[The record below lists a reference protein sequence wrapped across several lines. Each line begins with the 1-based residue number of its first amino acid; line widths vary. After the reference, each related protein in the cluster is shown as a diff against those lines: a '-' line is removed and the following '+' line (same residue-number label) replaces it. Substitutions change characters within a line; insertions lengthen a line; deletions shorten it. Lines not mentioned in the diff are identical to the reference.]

1 MWTRGGPL
9 SGWMSGCAATID
21 CLLQVAKNI
30 KRNVQWSRTKL
41 CFQRNVWQ
49 TKQQREED
57 RGRKSERE
65 WHVKPEQM
73 RGQCYRGVCTSEL
86 LDAQEPALFGHSLG
100 LERKTA
106 PQQFRLKLQTHS
118 WTSFMA
124 VPCVSLEFDQKG
136 EMWINIF
143 TWKHFNIYNVWLED
157 GVSCTMIY
165 TTPAVQ
171 SGRCWRVIA
180 IYYTRRYS
188 VVTFLLLTTMSSISL
203 LPFYNWDKH
212 YSCPVPPSMWTNE
225 ACRHTVQVASY

>member
-1 MWTRGGPL
+1 MSSDPGQSSVFRGMSDKQSNREKKTGEERVRESDMWSQNKWEGSVTEVFVPQSCWMHRSQLFLDTVWVWRG
-9 SGWMSGCAATID
+9 
-21 CLLQVAKNI
+21 
-30 KRNVQWSRTKL
+30 
-41 CFQRNVWQ
+41 
-49 TKQQREED
+49 
-57 RGRKSERE
+57 
-65 WHVKPEQM
+65 
-73 RGQCYRGVCTSEL
+73 
-86 LDAQEPALFGHSLG
+86 
-100 LERKTA
+100 KTA

-143 TWKHFNIYNVWLED
+143 TWRHFNIYNVWLLCED
-157 GVSCTMIY
+157 GVSCTMIC

-188 VVTFLLLTTMSSISL
+188 VATFLLLPTMPSISL